1 MTPQR
6 GGSAGTQAA
15 IGVAVLVIIIGS
27 FMSFLDSTIVNVA
40 IPTLQAQFGASP
52 DQIDWVVTV
61 YLLVTGVC
69 VPISGWLADRYGMSR
84 VYQIAL
90 IIFTAGSA
98 LSGLS
103 WSVGSLVFFRA
114 LQAVGGGLLG
124 PITMAMI
131 YRIVPRDR
139 IGTWAGVFGITIALA
154 PAIGP
159 TLGGYLVEYIDW
171 RLIFYVNV
179 PIGVIAILLAFFV
192 LPPLEG
198 ERSRPFDLWGF
209 VTSASGLAMLL
220 YALNEGASWGWT
232 SESIILMIVGA
243 IWLIVMFIIIELHT
257 PEPLLDLNVFR
268 NRTFSLTSIMIP
280 VIVTCLY
287 SGTYY
292 VPLYMQTVQGQGAMV
307 TGLTLMPAAIMM
319 GTLMPIAG
327 RLYDKVGARLPA
339 VIGMAIMTT
348 ATLLLRSIG
357 PETSRSTIMVMMML
371 RETGVGLTMMP
382 TMTAGLSVIPTKDIG
397 RASAINNIIQRT
409 AASFGLA
416 SLTSV
421 FTGGITAKSSQLAWT
436 LTPFSHGFASLT
448 QALATPAAQLTHT
461 AAARSASAVA
471 GLAISQVIFARA
483 YTDAV
488 RDVWLWAAVS
498 AAIGFGLAWMLK
510 EQKHPAAAAGA
521 GHPAVME

>member
-6 GGSAGTQAA
+6 ETQATLAGTALLL
-15 IGVAVLVIIIGS
+15 AVLVIIIGS

-40 IPTLQAQFGASP
+40 IPTLQAQFGASA

-69 VPISGWLADRYGMSR
+69 VPVSGWLADRFGMSR
-84 VYQIAL
+84 IYQVAL

-103 WSVGSLVFFRA
+103 WSIGSLIFFRA

-159 TLGGYLVEYIDW
+159 TLGGYLVQYVDW

-179 PIGVIAILLAFFV
+179 PIGVVAIMMAFLT
-192 LPPLEG
+192 LPPLDG
-198 ERSRPFDLWGF
+198 QRARAFDLWGF
-209 VTSASGLAMLL
+209 VTASGGLGLLL
-220 YALNEGASWGWT
+220 YALNEGATWGWT
-232 SESIILMIVGA
+232 SEAIVLMGIGA
-243 IWLIVMFIIIELHT
+243 LWLLALFVLIELNT
-257 PEPLLDLNVFR
+257 EQPLLNLHVFR
-268 NRTFSLTSIMIP
+268 NPTFTLTSIMIP

-292 VPLYMQTVQGQGAMV
+292 VPLYMQTVQGVGAMP
-307 TGLTLMPAAIMM
+307 TGITLMPAALMM
-319 GTLMPIAG
+319 GMLMPLAG
-327 RLYDKVGARLPA
+327 RLYDKVGPRLPA
-339 VIGMAIMTT
+339 VVGMALMTA
-348 ATLLLRSIG
+348 ATLLLRTID
-357 PETSRSTIMVMMML
+357 PLTSRTTIMLMMML

-382 TMTAGLSVIPTKDIG
+382 TMTAGLSVIPG
-397 RASAINNIIQRT
+397 EEMARASAINNIIQRA

-416 SLTSV
+416 ALTSV
-421 FTGGITAKSSQLAWT
+421 FTGSMGARQAEMAWT
-436 LTPFSHGFASLT
+436 LTPFNRGFA
-448 QALATPAAQLTHT
+448 ALAQGLGAQAAQLTHLPVVQSAQALAGEV
-461 AAARSASAVA
+461 AA
-471 GLAISQVIFARA
+471 QVIFARA
-483 YTDAV
+483 YTEAV
-488 RDVWLWAAVS
+488 QDVWLWAALS
-498 AAIGFGLAWMLK
+498 AAIGFGLAWFLRG
-510 EQKHPAAAAGA
+510 QGGSSAAARSMVA
-521 GHPAVME
+521 E